1 MSDSKTSKAKPAFT
15 LYSVTGEGE
24 KAFWSRIGA
33 AWPHKDGNGYS
44 IKLESFPLNGRLQMR
59 SESASEG
66 GAQ

>member
-1 MSDSKTSKAKPAFT
+1 MPDTKPSKAKPAFT
-15 LYSVTGEGE
+15 LYCVTGEGE

-44 IKLESFPLNGRLQMR
+44 IKLESIPLNGRIQMR
-59 SESASEG
+59 SENAQEG